1 MYEYSIFIIFG
12 ILLYLFLNGVDRFSI
27 GVPDHEH
34 RNERQLGT
42 IPNEPAPMESLNK
55 GDIVKLTNNIEEHNL
70 VENDHGVITDNTDDI
85 NYEVQIFRPIR
96 EITTNLEDVRRRLI
110 LSYATQNHR
119 LLSDSPLNIIPQDLL
134 LLIINHFNYYERRIG
149 TFRIPQINLR
159 LDLSPI
165 NILTDIFNPS
175 TKYSCMSNG
184 RCIETEYG
192 NYNSEV
198 ECEIDCI
205 QKWACASMRFA

>member
-1 MYEYSIFIIFG
+1 
-12 ILLYLFLNGVDRFSI
+12 LYLFLNTSNDGFSI

-34 RNERQLGT
+34 RTDRQLGT
-42 IPNEPAPMESLNK
+42 LPSEPPPMEPMEESESFNK
-55 GDIVKLTNNIEEHNL
+55 GDIVKLRNNIEEHNL
-70 VENDHGVITDNTDDI
+70 LQNDHGVVMNEI
-85 NYEVQIFRPIR
+85 NAMGYEVQIFRPIR

-119 LLSDSPLNIIPQDLL
+119 LLRNSPLSIIPPDLL
-134 LLIINHFNYYERRIG
+134 LLILHHFGTYERQIG

-165 NILTDIFNPS
+165 NILNDRLNPD

-184 RCIETEYG
+184 RCIENRTHGDYI
-192 NYNSEV
+192 SKV
-198 ECEIDCI
+198 ECEIDCL
-205 QKWACASMRFA
+205 QRLECASSMRFA